1 MTMKLTVNRPRE
13 MAVHKG
19 VFILSLI
26 SVALLSYACTHT
38 DSNEKEYSRLDC
50 LAGVGDWKEMEALS
64 LQCYGDYIKTC
75 YHNLS
80 LARQGRLAENL
91 FKIRQHGPYGLL
103 YIPEYHA
110 SANPCLAHVLFAMGN
125 MAAAQNIAFNSM
137 FTPEG
142 YDYAMMKIVTQVEL
156 MRGSDKVA
164 NKYID
169 ILKTQREFREW
180 AENARKDPEIERGRK
195 DFPDEEAF
203 VLDSPMEDLFR
214 ILDKNPSDSLAMQ
227 YGISYLLL
235 AKDIVST
242 YKFIDRYFGR
252 GALKTLPTPAQE
264 ALLFYSDY
272 MQNVEGDDSVDSDWC
287 RSHGVTDETIKRF
300 GRFQQATLS
309 NGGRAP
315 DSFRT
320 TFWHY
325 LLYEQI

>member
-1 MTMKLTVNRPRE
+1 MSGKRLYLLATALL
-13 MAVHKG
+13 
-19 VFILSLI
+19 FCIILSGCGREGDAMKKMNMLAAQQDWDALATI
-26 SVALLSYACTHT
+26 SRRDYA
-38 DSNEKEYSRLDC
+38 SNVFAANYYH
-50 LAGVGDWKEMEALS
+50 LAQA
-64 LQCYGDYIKTC
+64 Y
-75 YHNLS
+75 
-80 LARQGRLAENL
+80 RGRLCEDL
-91 FKIRQHGPYGLL
+91 FKTVQHGPKGL
-103 YIPEYHA
+103 ISICSDKA
-110 SANPCLAHVLFAMGN
+110 IANPCLAHVLFAMGN

-164 NKYID
+164 DKYID
-169 ILKTQREFREW
+169 ILKTQREFWEW

-242 YKFIDRYFGR
+242 YKFIDRYFGS